1 MRQAVSSG
9 VRALARLNGPDE
21 WPTLEWFGQ
30 PRANIRANNITLTAM
45 SYCTALVANALQLKV
60 VPEVLMDDDAQ
71 SRFCISDW
79 GNWGLKRDENTR
91 DIALDLAPTSV
102 QLSLPHHPCIDL
114 IPWPSFRSKF
124 ILAISMDPPMI
135 DEDDLCLDVR
145 AWDGG

>member
-1 MRQAVSSG
+1 MGYAMHPALFNSALSIPPGHSWIGLLKSNYRDVDMRQAVSSG

-79 GNWGLKRDENTR
+79 GSGELK
-91 DIALDLAPTSV
+91 
-102 QLSLPHHPCIDL
+102 
-114 IPWPSFRSKF
+114 K
-124 ILAISMDPPMI
+124 
-135 DEDDLCLDVR
+135 
-145 AWDGG
+145 